1 MKYDVFLFDLDDTL
15 MDFGETEKNAFTN
28 VFATHGFPNA
38 LADFRDTY
46 RTVSTV
52 LWGDLEQGKMSLSEL
67 KTERF
72 RRLFLEH
79 GLEMDAETFG
89 QMYLD
94 YLGKEVH
101 LIDGVTTMLHSLEDA
116 RLAVLTN
123 GFKDV
128 QLARI
133 AASGL
138 TETFEAIF
146 TSEEIGF
153 QKPQPEI
160 FEHVFKQLAIKDKS
174 RVLMVGDSL
183 SSDIRGGN
191 NFGIDTCWYN
201 PKRKENNGLTKPTFE
216 IHDWEEFQMI
226 IRQTTASS

>member
-1 MKYDVFLFDLDDTL
+1 MKYDMFLFDLDDTL
-15 MDFGETEKNAFTN
+15 MDFGETEKHAFMN
-28 VFATHGFPNA
+28 VFTTHGLPNA

-46 RTVSTV
+46 RAVSTV
-52 LWGDLEQGKMSLSEL
+52 LWEDLEQGRITLAEL

-72 RRLFLEH
+72 KRLFLEH
-79 GLEMDAETFG
+79 GLEMDAEQFG

-101 LIDGVTTMLHSLEDA
+101 LIDGVTSMLHSLKGA
-116 RLAVLTN
+116 RIAVLTN
-123 GFKDV
+123 GFKEV

-138 TETFEAIF
+138 ADTFEAIF

-153 QKPQPEI
+153 QKPQTEI
-160 FEHVFKQLAIKDKS
+160 FEHVFKQLQIKDKS

-201 PKRKENNGLTKPTFE
+201 PKRKENNGLVQPTFE
-216 IHDWEEFQMI
+216 IHDWNEFQSI
-226 IRQTTASS
+226 GAQTIASS

>member
-1 MKYDVFLFDLDDTL
+1 MNYDVFLFDLDDTL

-28 VFATHGFPNA
+28 VFTTHGFPNA

-46 RTVSTV
+46 RAVSTV
-52 LWGDLEQGKMSLSEL
+52 LWEDLEQGRITLAEL

-79 GLEMDAETFG
+79 GLEMDAEQFG
-89 QMYLD
+89 QLYLD
-94 YLGKEVH
+94 HLGKEVH
-101 LIDGVTTMLHSLEDA
+101 LIEGVASMLHSLKGA

-138 TETFEAIF
+138 SGVFEAIF

-153 QKPQPEI
+153 QKPQREI
-160 FEHVFKQLAIKDKS
+160 FEHVFKQLQIKDKS
-174 RVLMVGDSL
+174 RVLMIGDSL

-201 PKRKENNGLTKPTFE
+201 PKRKENNGLAQPTYE
-216 IHDWEEFQMI
+216 IHDWKDFQFI
-226 IRQTTASS
+226 GTQTIASS

>member
-15 MDFGETEKNAFTN
+15 MDFGETEKHAFTN
-28 VFATHGFPNA
+28 VFNTHGLPNA

-46 RTVSTV
+46 RAVSTV
-52 LWGDLEQGKMSLSEL
+52 LWEDLEQGRITLAEL

-79 GLEMDAETFG
+79 GLEMDAEQFG

-101 LIDGVTTMLHSLEDA
+101 LIDGVTSMLQSLKGA
-116 RLAVLTN
+116 RIAVLTN
-123 GFKDV
+123 GFTDV

-138 TETFEAIF
+138 ADTFEAIF
-146 TSEEIGF
+146 TSEEIGY

-160 FEHVFKQLAIKDKS
+160 FEHVFKQLQIKDKS
-174 RVLMVGDSL
+174 RVLMIGDSL

-191 NFGIDTCWYN
+191 NYGIDTCWYN
-201 PKRKENNGLTKPTFE
+201 PKQKENNGLAKPTYE
-216 IHDWEEFQMI
+216 IHDWKEFQMI
-226 IRQTTASS
+226 VTQTIASI